1 MAQLVTDHEIAQFIE
16 SRRGWRQVDSSI
28 VKTFQFPSFPDA
40 IAFVDKL
47 VAPVEAANHH
57 PDINI
62 IYKQVTLKLWTH
74 DASGLTKKDFALAD
88 EIDKI
93 VS

>member
-1 MAQLVTDHEIAQFIE
+1 MAQLVSDHEIAQFIE
-16 SRRGWRQVDSSI
+16 ARRGWRQVDSSI

-40 IAFVDKL
+40 VAFVDKL
-47 VAPVEAANHH
+47 VTPAEAANHH

-62 IYKQVTLKLWTH
+62 IYNQVTLKLWTH

-93 VS
+93 AS